1 MRKKIIMIVTAL
13 SLSFSA
19 MLTPAAVN
27 AAPAATKKPAGVT
40 TTKTPAATGTPSTTG
55 TPSATGSPETSGP
68 SKTPADSG
76 TSKTAADENSFKWPV
91 GPSIVSESAILMDA
105 STGTILYEKDAYTKR
120 YPASITKILTG
131 LIALENSSLED
142 EVTFSKDAIY
152 SLETGS
158 THIGMRPGEI
168 LTMKDCLYGLLL
180 ASANEVANAIAEH
193 ISGSKAEFA
202 SLMNSYAAA
211 LGCKNSHF
219 VNPSGLFDADHYT
232 CCYDMA
238 LISRAALAN
247 ETFRNIDC
255 AKSYV
260 IPATNLVDEKR
271 PISNHH
277 QMLTGY
283 KSDFEQYK
291 YDGCI
296 GGKTGYTD
304 IARNTLVTFAS
315 RNGMELICVV
325 MKSTTHDQY
334 KDTIALMDFGFNNYS
349 IYDFSNESDVKNMAD
364 NDELFNR
371 YFTLADSSRSLIYT
385 DGHTDVVLPK
395 GADKKDVKT
404 KIKYFTT
411 VTLEKGENFIGRITY
426 TFDKKT
432 VGQTKIYLNLENDEL
447 KASVKLPKNLK
458 TIEVDTTENEEK
470 SFLPDLP
477 YKKIGIIA
485 GASLAFI
492 LLMVL
497 IAGHLKR
504 GSRRRRYSSRRGR
517 NRGKSNRRLR
527 Y

>member
-1 MRKKIIMIVTAL
+1 MKKKLIMILTAISLTL
-13 SLSFSA
+13 SPVIGPFESF
-19 MLTPAAVN
+19 
-27 AAPAATKKPAGVT
+27 AAPENTASEKT
-40 TTKTPAATGTPSTTG
+40 TS
-55 TPSATGSPETSGP
+55 E
-68 SKTPADSG
+68 
-76 TSKTAADENSFKWPV
+76 KTASEKTASEKTDGFKWPV

-105 STGTILYEKDAYTKR
+105 STGTILYEKEAYTKR

-131 LIALENSSLED
+131 LIAIENSSLTD
-142 EVTFSKDAIY
+142 KVTFSKDAIY

-202 SLMNSYAAA
+202 SLMNSYALS
-211 LGCKNSHF
+211 LGCKNTHF
-219 VNPSGLFDADHYT
+219 ANPSGLFDENHYT

-255 AKSYV
+255 TKNYV

-291 YDGCI
+291 YEGCI

-304 IARNTLVTFAS
+304 IARSTLVTFAS

-334 KDTIALMDFGFNNYS
+334 KDSIALLDFGFNNYS
-349 IYDFSNESDVKNMAD
+349 IYNFSNDSDVKNIAD

-371 YFTLADSSRSLIYT
+371 YFTLADSNRSLIYT

-395 GADKKDVKT
+395 GADKKDVVT

-411 VTLEKGENFIGRITY
+411 VTLKKGENFIGNITY
-426 TFDKKT
+426 TFDNKT

-447 KASVKLPKNLK
+447 KASVKLPNTLK
-458 TIEVDTTENEEK
+458 TIEDDPSEEEK
-470 SFLPDLP
+470 KSILWDLP

-485 GASLAFI
+485 GASLVSI
-492 LLMVL
+492 LLL
-497 IAGHLKR
+497 ILIVRQIKR
-504 GSRRRRYSSRRGR
+504 KRRRRRYGGRRSR
-517 NRGKSNRRLR
+517 NNRLR
-527 Y
+527 F